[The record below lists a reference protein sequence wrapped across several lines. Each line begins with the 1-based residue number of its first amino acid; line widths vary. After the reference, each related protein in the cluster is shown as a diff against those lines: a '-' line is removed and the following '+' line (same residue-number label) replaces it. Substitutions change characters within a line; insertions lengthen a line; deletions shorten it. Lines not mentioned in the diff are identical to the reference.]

1 MADPVATSK
10 PKVLVFGTGGVGCI
24 YGWIVHKGGAD
35 VTVVCRTN
43 YEAVKAKG
51 ITIRSAIFGHQH
63 YSPTTVASTADAAT
77 HGPFDFII
85 VASKAFPGTAQLIG
99 PAVTAKTCV
108 VLAQNGIAVEDEYAT
123 AYPNNALL
131 SGVVWLPATQVSP
144 GVVEMGPL
152 ETFEIGTFPASAGNE
167 AKSRAEQFSKL
178 YKDAGATCPVYDDIQ
193 SKRWPKLALNFAFNP
208 ITALTR
214 CDDGNF
220 LRSSSIA
227 DDVIVD
233 TMRQC
238 GVVARAEGYDVTE
251 EYIQNVMSRH
261 RDRMQSGGKQP
272 SMLVDVENSRA
283 IEVEAILG
291 NTMRIAQKHG
301 LADKVPYIQL
311 LYALAKGL
319 NFSVVKG
326 SEWKPILKVS

>member
-1 MADPVATSK
+1 
-10 PKVLVFGTGGVGCI
+10 
-24 YGWIVHKGGAD
+24 VHKGGAE

-43 YEAVKAKG
+43 YEAVKTNG
-51 ITIRSAIFGHQH
+51 ITIRSAIWGNQQ
-63 YSPTTVASTADAAT
+63 YSPVTVARVSESVR

-85 VASKAFPGTAQLIG
+85 VASKAFPGTAKLLRD
-99 PAVTAKTCV
+99 AVSSQTCI
-108 VLAQNGIAVEDEYAT
+108 VLAQNGIGIEDEYAT
-123 AYPNNALL
+123 AYPSAPII

-152 ETFEIGTFPASAGNE
+152 ETFEIGTYPADAGE
-167 AKSRAEQFSKL
+167 VAKSRARQLSAL
-178 YKDAGATCPVYDDIQ
+178 YQSGGATCPVYDDIQ
-193 SKRWPKLALNFAFNP
+193 TKRWPKLALNFAFNP
-208 ITALTR
+208 VTALTR

-238 GVVARAEGYDVTE
+238 GIVAKAAGYEVSED
-251 EYIQNVMSRH
+251 YIQDVMGRH
-261 RDRMQSGGKQP
+261 RGRMKSGGKQP
-272 SMLVDVENSRA
+272 SMLVDIENSRA

-291 NTMRIAQKHG
+291 NTLRIAERYG
-301 LADKVPYIQL
+301 VLDKVPYVRL

-319 NFSVVKG
+319 NFSTVKTD
-326 SEWKPILKVS
+326 EWRPMQ

>member
-1 MADPVATSK
+1 MVEGTPSST

-24 YGWIVHKGGAD
+24 YGWFVHKGGAD

-43 YEAVKAKG
+43 YEAVKKSG

-63 YSPTTVASTADAAT
+63 YSPATVNAVSDAAV

-85 VASKAFPGTAQLIG
+85 VASKAFPGTAELIRA
-99 PAVTAKTCV
+99 AVTEQTCI
-108 VLAQNGIAVEDEYAT
+108 VLAQNGIGIEDEYT
-123 AYPNNALL
+123 SAYPTNALL

-152 ETFEIGTFPASAGNE
+152 EKFEIGTYPADAGAA
-167 AKSRAEQFSKL
+167 AKSRAQQYSQL
-178 YKDAGATCPVYDDIQ
+178 YTNAGATCPVFDDIQ
-193 SKRWPKLALNFAFNP
+193 TQRWPKLALNFAFNP

-238 GVVARAEGYDVTE
+238 GIVARAAGYDVTE
-251 EYIQNVMSRH
+251 EYIQNVMGRH
-261 RDRMQSGGKQP
+261 RDRMHSGGKQP
-272 SMLVDVENSRA
+272 SMLVDIENSRA

-291 NTMRIAQKHG
+291 NTLRLAQNLG
-301 LADKVPYIQL
+301 VLDQVPYISL

-326 SEWKPILKVS
+326 DEWKPILKIS

>member
-1 MADPVATSK
+1 MAGNTTLDR
-10 PKVLVFGTGGVGCI
+10 PKVLVFGTGGVGAI
-24 YGWIVHKGGAD
+24 YGWIVHQGGAD

-43 YEAVKAKG
+43 YEAVKADG

-63 YSPTTVASTADAAT
+63 YSPATVPTVTEAVS

-85 VASKAFPGTAQLIG
+85 VASKAFPGTAQQIK
-99 PAVTAKTCV
+99 PAVTEHTCI
-108 VLAQNGIAVEDEYAT
+108 VLAQNGIGIEDDYAA
-123 AYPNNALL
+123 AYPSNSLL
-131 SGVVWLPATQVSP
+131 SGVIWLPATQVSP

-152 ETFEIGTFPASAGNE
+152 ETFEIGTYPANAGTV
-167 AKSRAEQFSKL
+167 AKARAQQFSGL
-178 YKDAGATCPVYDDIQ
+178 YQRAGATCPVYDDVQ
-193 SKRWPKLALNFAFNP
+193 TKRWPKLALNIAFNP
-208 ITALTR
+208 VTALTR

-220 LRSSSIA
+220 LRSSPIA
-227 DDVIVD
+227 DDIIVD

-238 GVVARAEGYDVTE
+238 GIVARAEGYDVTE
-251 EYIQNVMSRH
+251 EYIQTVMARH
-261 RDRMQSGGKQP
+261 RGRMHSGGKQP

-291 NTMRIAQKHG
+291 NTLRIAQKHG
-301 LADKVPYIQL
+301 IVGQVPHIQL

-326 SEWKPILKVS
+326 TEWKPILKVA